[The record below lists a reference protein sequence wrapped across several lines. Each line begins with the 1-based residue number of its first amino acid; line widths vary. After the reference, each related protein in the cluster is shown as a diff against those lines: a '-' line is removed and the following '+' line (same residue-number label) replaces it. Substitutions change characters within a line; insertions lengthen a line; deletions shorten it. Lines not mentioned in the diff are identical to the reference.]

1 MPEKEFHE
9 AAVQE
14 LDLGSG
20 VTIAYRRLGKA
31 GGPPVLFL
39 HGWPLSGATFR
50 FLAGLLSDRFT
61 CYVPDLPGG
70 GDTKWRDDTKFSW
83 PGQAETVRQLADRL
97 GLERYY
103 LVGQDSGA
111 MIARS
116 LALVDGKRIA
126 KLAMTNTE
134 IPHVHPLSWK
144 FIRWFTCRGELAHWS
159 FRRGF
164 RWRWLMR
171 TRFAFGD
178 SFYDR
183 RLVDG
188 EFRELFLRP
197 LFESRHRMEGHFRFI
212 QGWRWEYLDEMERL
226 HGQIRMPTLL
236 IWGEDDPILKVERA
250 EQMAKQFPDARLE
263 RVKRAKLFVQEERPA
278 EVAKLLL
285 DFFAEAKRD
294 ETSV

>member
-20 VTIAYRRLGKA
+20 VTIAYRRLDKA
-31 GGPPVLFL
+31 GGPPVLML

-50 FLAGLLSDRFT
+50 FVAGLLSEHFT

-70 GDTKWRDDTKFSW
+70 GDTKWSDKTDFKW
-83 PGQAETVRQLADRL
+83 KGQAETVRQLANRL

>member
-1 MPEKEFHE
+1 MPEKEFHK
-9 AAVQE
+9 AAIQE
-14 LDLGSG
+14 LDLGNG

-31 GGPPVLFL
+31 GGRPVLLL

-50 FLAGLLSDRFT
+50 FVVGMLSDRFT

-70 GDTKWRDDTKFSW
+70 GDTKWSDDTDFSW
-83 PGQAETVRQLADRL
+83 PGQAKTVQQLADRL
-97 GLERYY
+97 GLKNYC

-116 LALVDGKRIA
+116 LALVDGKRIVA
-126 KLAMTNTE
+126 LAMTNTE
-134 IPHVHPLSWK
+134 IPRVHPLLWK
-144 FIRWFTCRGELAHWS
+144 FIRWSTFRGELAHWL
-159 FRRGF
+159 FRRIF
-164 RWRWLMR
+164 RWRWFMR
-171 TRFAFGD
+171 TRFGFGD

-197 LFESRHRMEGHFRFI
+197 LFETRRRMEGHFRFI
-212 QGWRWEYLDEMERL
+212 QGWKWEYLDKMERL
-226 HGQIRMPTLL
+226 HGQIGMPTLL
-236 IWGEDDPILKVERA
+236 VWGEDDPILKVERA
-250 EQMAKQFPDARLE
+250 EQMAKQFRNARLE

-285 DFFAEAKRD
+285 DFFAEAKP
-294 ETSV
+294 E